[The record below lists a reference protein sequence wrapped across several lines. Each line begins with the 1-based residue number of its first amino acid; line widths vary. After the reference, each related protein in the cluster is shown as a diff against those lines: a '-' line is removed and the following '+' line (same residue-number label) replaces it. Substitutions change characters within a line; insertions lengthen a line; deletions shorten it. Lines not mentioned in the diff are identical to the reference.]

1 MSRSPFELSFD
12 DLIAAGADATA
23 SAIEQAE
30 RAGVPIAVLELPA
43 KAKREAAAASRA
55 PIEPRRRRG
64 A

>member
-12 DLIAAGADATA
+12 DLIAAGADATMA
-23 SAIEQAE
+23 AIEQAE

-43 KAKREAAAASRA
+43 KTKRGVVAARRA
-55 PIEPRRRRG
+55 PVEPRRRRG